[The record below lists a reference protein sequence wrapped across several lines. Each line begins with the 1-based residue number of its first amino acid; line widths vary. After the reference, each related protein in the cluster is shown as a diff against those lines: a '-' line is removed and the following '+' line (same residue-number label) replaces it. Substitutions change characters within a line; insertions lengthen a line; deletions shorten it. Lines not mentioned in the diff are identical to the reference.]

1 MLRVTSAS
9 STPTALRFAP
19 ARAPSNTTIAAAAG
33 AYVIDNQGSALTASP
48 RTAYSGTVTLVR
60 CGVDRHANPTMM
72 QNAAGISGY
81 TAMLVRTT
89 GAPRKIA
96 AHATVAASPE
106 PVCANAH
113 LQTDVPV

>member
-9 STPTALRFAP
+9 STATALRFAP

-48 RTAYSGTVTLVR
+48 RAAYSGTVTLVVR
-60 CGVDRHANPTMM
+60 GVDRQASAMMM

-81 TAMLVRTT
+81 TAMLVKRT

-96 AHATVAASPE
+96 AHATVAASLE
-106 PVCANAH
+106 P
-113 LQTDVPV
+113 